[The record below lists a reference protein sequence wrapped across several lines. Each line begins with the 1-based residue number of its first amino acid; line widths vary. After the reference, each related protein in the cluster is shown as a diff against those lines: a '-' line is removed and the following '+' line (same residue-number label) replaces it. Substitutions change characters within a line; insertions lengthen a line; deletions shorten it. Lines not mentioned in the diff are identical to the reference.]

1 MHVQYGLMI
10 SMCSTSAHYDQKEGG
25 EGEEG
30 RRGEGR
36 EGGEGGGGEEEEDD
50 GKTKTQKAQVR
61 RTIHVVPDNSRVE
74 SGSKNLA
81 RG

>member
-1 MHVQYGLMI
+1 MVGVRIALSQITNWFGAQGLQQMK
-10 SMCSTSAHYDQKEGG
+10 SP
-25 EGEEG
+25 
-30 RRGEGR
+30 R
-36 EGGEGGGGEEEEDD
+36 EREGGGGEEEEDD